1 MAFHLVAGAWTREAL
16 KVPSID
22 RTGAGGV
29 IGHVNAANYTGS
41 SDTIF
46 EGPPNGWRAD
56 RQNPSTPH
64 ANIQIQ
70 KNGVFNQ
77 KSSIGGVLVPLDL
90 AKQIGSVN
98 AAGPTGLVAKARF
111 LRTHEGYSRRAI
123 PQYWFL
129 ALCDGRTAIVCGI
142 PALHRNRRIFRLR
155 QQPLYRSN
163 NRVCVMDRRML
174 YPSCDGTGSNRT
186 GRTSDGRRIG

>member
-1 MAFHLVAGAWTREAL
+1 MLWSVRDLRMPFPFRESGFIILSATPNEQKSLAWGSGLFAAHFEGICQGTNQSQETGMAFNLVAGAWTREAL

-29 IGHVNAANYTGS
+29 IGHVTAANYTGS

-56 RQNPSTPH
+56 RQNPSTTH

-77 KSSIGGVLVPLDL
+77 K
-90 AKQIGSVN
+90 
-98 AAGPTGLVAKARF
+98 
-111 LRTHEGYSRRAI
+111 
-123 PQYWFL
+123 
-129 ALCDGRTAIVCGI
+129 
-142 PALHRNRRIFRLR
+142 
-155 QQPLYRSN
+155 
-163 NRVCVMDRRML
+163 
-174 YPSCDGTGSNRT
+174 
-186 GRTSDGRRIG
+186 